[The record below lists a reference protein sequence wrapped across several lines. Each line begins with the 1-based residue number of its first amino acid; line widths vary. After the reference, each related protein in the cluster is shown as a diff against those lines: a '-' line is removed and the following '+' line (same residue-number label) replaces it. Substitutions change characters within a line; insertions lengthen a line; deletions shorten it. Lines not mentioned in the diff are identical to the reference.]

1 MMNRYLKRGLML
13 FLAGL
18 ALIAFGYYLKDT
30 ELFKYGWAMV
40 IGYVAFG
47 CGVLYI
53 IYSLMRKIERRG
65 ILKERA
71 VEAEEEENN
80 SREA

>member
-1 MMNRYLKRGLML
+1 MNKYLKRGLLL

-40 IGYVAFG
+40 IGYAAFG

-65 ILKERA
+65 ILEERA
-71 VEAEEEENN
+71 DEADKE
-80 SREA
+80 STDEASSG

>member
-1 MMNRYLKRGLML
+1 MNRYLKRGLML